1 MQNNPAAAVI
11 VAAIGLIVC
20 AIAAISLALRGH
32 GATASVLGG
41 VCVGYAVLFAVEWKE
56 YKQQQQRRSR

>member
-20 AIAAISLALRGH
+20 ATAAISLGLRGH

-41 VCVGYAVLFAVEWKE
+41 VCVGYAVLFAVEWKALQE
-56 YKQQQQRRSR
+56 KKRR